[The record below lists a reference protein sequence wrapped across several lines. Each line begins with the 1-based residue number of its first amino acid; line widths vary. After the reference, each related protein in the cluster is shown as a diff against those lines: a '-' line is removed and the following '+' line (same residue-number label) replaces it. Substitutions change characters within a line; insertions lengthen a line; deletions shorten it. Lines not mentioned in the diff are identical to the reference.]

1 MEKVKILLFR
11 VGRNVLSRIK
21 VYNELAA
28 PFFYMEAKFGRVE
41 KLKKKKRRP
50 TRKKKTKKKKKRKN
64 VE

>member
-21 VYNELAA
+21 IYNELAA

-41 KLKKKKRRP
+41 Q
-50 TRKKKTKKKKKRKN
+50 N
-64 VE
+64 